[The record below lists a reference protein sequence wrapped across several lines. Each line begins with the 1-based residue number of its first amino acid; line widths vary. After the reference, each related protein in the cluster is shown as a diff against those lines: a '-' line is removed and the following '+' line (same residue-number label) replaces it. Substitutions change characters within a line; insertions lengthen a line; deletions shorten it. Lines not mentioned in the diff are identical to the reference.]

1 MKPESKL
8 WKKVKTNLPD
18 IFFTRIESWALPGV
32 PDIYGCKDEI
42 MFWIELKT
50 VTKRNTLQLSPFQKR
65 WHFSHSLQGGR
76 SFIMLETHEP
86 LLLSIFPSSI
96 AISIAALSPKYAP
109 KSWAMPASP
118 AAWAE
123 IQDYIL
129 HSPLLKPEAPPV

>member
-76 SFIMLETHEP
+76 SFIMLQHLGER
-86 LLLSIFPSSI
+86 LAYIFPSYERSVR
-96 AISIAALSPKYAP
+96 AFKGL
-109 KSWAMPASP
+109 
-118 AAWAE
+118 
-123 IQDYIL
+123 
-129 HSPLLKPEAPPV
+129 